1 MARLL
6 MSPTTRRRGSLTNDL
21 CYIAVQLPD
30 LIEGDHIELEEIV
43 LGQISR
49 G

>member
-6 MSPTTRRRGSLTNDL
+6 MGPTTRRGGSLTHDL
-21 CYIAVQLPD
+21 RYIAVQLPD
-30 LIEGDHIELEEIV
+30 PIKRDHVEPEIV

>member
-6 MSPTTRRRGSLTNDL
+6 MGPTTRRRGSLTHDRR
-21 CYIAVQLPD
+21 YIAVQLPD
-30 LIEGDHIELEEIV
+30 LIERDHGEPEIV